1 MPSEGFK
8 KIGIAVLGIGVIL
21 GSTAI
26 SIWKTNSVERKLV
39 SAEKKIARANERL
52 KTANAII
59 KQMRSEHASAI
70 QLANTALKERMEIY
84 ENARERICEAEKR
97 IGGNTDFCNQ
107 LMPDDIVRLWKEQD
121 RDRDAISKNP
131 VSAPR

>member
-121 RDRDAISKNP
+121 RDRDAISKNHLP
-131 VSAPR
+131 ATK

>member
-1 MPSEGFK
+1 MLSEGLK
-8 KIGIAVLGIGVIL
+8 KVGIGLIGIAIIL
-21 GSTAI
+21 GSTAL

-39 SAEKKIARANERL
+39 NAEKKIARANERL

-59 KQMRSEHASAI
+59 KEMRSEHTAAI

-97 IGGNTDFCNQ
+97 IGSNTDFCNQ
-107 LMPDDIVRLWKEQD
+107 LMPDDIVQLWKEQD
-121 RDRDAISKNP
+121 RARDAISKDP
-131 VSAPR
+131 VPAAK